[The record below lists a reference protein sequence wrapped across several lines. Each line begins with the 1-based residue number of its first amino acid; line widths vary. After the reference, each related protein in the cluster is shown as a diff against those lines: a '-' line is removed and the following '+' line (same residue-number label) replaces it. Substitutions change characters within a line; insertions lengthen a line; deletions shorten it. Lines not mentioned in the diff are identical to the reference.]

1 MKYFLRS
8 PEIYV
13 KLKRSSMYPTTKD
26 TPLVPIRGLW
36 VTGIHRSIFDI
47 DHAVQ
52 ITNIESSKCSINDYT
67 SIEKTIKDDGCTLS
81 GVVMA
86 NGAKLSIQKYTAT
99 DKIIKDDGCSILGV
113 VALSGSS
120 INVNKYKT
128 ITEPMKEDDGCSIL
142 GVVVL
147 NNAVNFES
155 YTKQTYSSPGDSHGL
170 FVAGLRTSRVSV
182 TDQSSINSTKE

>member
-47 DHAVQ
+47 DHGVQ
-52 ITNIESSKCSINDYT
+52 ITNIESTKCSVNDYT
-67 SIEKTIKDDGCTLS
+67 SIEKAIKDDGCVLS

-86 NGAKLSIQKYTAT
+86 NGPKLSIQKYSAT
-99 DKIIKDDGCSILGV
+99 DKIIKDDACSILGLV
-113 VALSGSS
+113 VLNGSS

-128 ITEPMKEDDGCSIL
+128 ITEPMKDDGCSIL

-155 YTKQTYSSPGDSHGL
+155 YTKQAYSSPGDSQGL
-170 FVAGLRTSRVSV
+170 FVAGLRTSGVSV
-182 TDQSSINSTKE
+182 TDQSSINSMKE